1 MADNISLEKMCDNDR
16 EQFIADNQYAFKYG
30 IGTDEDSAEK
40 LYKISED
47 EEVIDRETIEES
59 IKNGV
64 AYRIKLNGTNAGGL
78 VIHFDNKT
86 IRGYLDL
93 LFVQPSFHSRGIGF
107 KAWQKIEMLYPDIRI
122 WETCTPTFEKR
133 NIHFY
138 INKCGFYIVEYFN
151 RHHLDANENGS
162 DRYEKNNGPDEIYRF
177 EKRMF

>member
-64 AYRIKLNGTNAGGL
+64 AFLSFVLTTQIDEKCRDISKRPSLPL
-78 VIHFDNKT
+78 VT
-86 IRGYLDL
+86 
-93 LFVQPSFHSRGIGF
+93 
-107 KAWQKIEMLYPDIRI
+107 
-122 WETCTPTFEKR
+122 
-133 NIHFY
+133 
-138 INKCGFYIVEYFN
+138 
-151 RHHLDANENGS
+151 
-162 DRYEKNNGPDEIYRF
+162 
-177 EKRMF
+177 